1 MNIKVDLNSDV
12 GESFGVYKMGLDE
25 EIMKYISSANIAC
38 GFHAGGPSWMR
49 ATVDLAEQNQVGV
62 GAHPG
67 YPDIEGFGRRDMS
80 VSPDEVRNDLTYQI
94 GALQAFTKSKKLQ
107 HVKPHGAMYNRA
119 VHDKDLATSICQTI
133 LDIDPDMIL
142 IVPSGS
148 KWAQIAK
155 QIGVRI
161 ARETFADRSV
171 NPDGSLVPR
180 SIQGSVIHNI
190 DDVVLRSVEMITER
204 KVKSIGGEE
213 IDIQTDSLCVHGD
226 TPGAAKMVKGIR
238 EELDSKG
245 INVVPLNL
253 IV

>member
-1 MNIKVDLNSDV
+1 MDIKVDLNSDV

-49 ATVDLAEQNQVGV
+49 TTVDIAEQNQVGI
-62 GAHPG
+62 GAHPS

-80 VSPDEVRNDLTYQI
+80 VSPDEVMNDLTYQI

-107 HVKPHGAMYNRA
+107 HVKLHGALYNRA
-119 VHDKDLATSICQTI
+119 VHDEELATSICRTI
-133 LDIDPDMIL
+133 LDIDSNMIL

-148 KWAQIAK
+148 KWAKIGK
-155 QIGVRI
+155 QMGVRI

-171 NPDGSLVPR
+171 NPDGSLVSR
-180 SIQGSVIHNI
+180 SIPGSVIHNI
-190 DDVVLRSVEMITER
+190 DEVVNRSVEMITEQ
-204 KVKSIGGEE
+204 KVRSFSGEKV
-213 IDIQTDSLCVHGD
+213 DIKTDSLCVHGD
-226 TPGAAKMVKGIR
+226 TPGAAEMVKVIRKELNSAGIH
-238 EELDSKG
+238 
-245 INVVPLNL
+245 VVHLNL